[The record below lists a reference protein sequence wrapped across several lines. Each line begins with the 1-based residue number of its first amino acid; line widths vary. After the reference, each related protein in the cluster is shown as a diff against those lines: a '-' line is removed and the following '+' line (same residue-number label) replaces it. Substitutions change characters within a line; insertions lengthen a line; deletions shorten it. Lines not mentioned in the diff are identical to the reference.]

1 MRLMFDFLLRLS
13 YCRFLAALDVK
24 YRRLP
29 VDRFLV
35 DDLRLD
41 ADQQSDRFA
50 MCPAPYVKDLD

>member
-1 MRLMFDFLLRLS
+1 MFDFLLRLS